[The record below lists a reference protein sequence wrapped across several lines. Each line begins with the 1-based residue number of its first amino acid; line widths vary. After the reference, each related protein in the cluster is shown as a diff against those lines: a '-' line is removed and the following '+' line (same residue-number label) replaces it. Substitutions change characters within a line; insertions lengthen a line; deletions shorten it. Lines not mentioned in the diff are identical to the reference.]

1 MYKIHHNNFVTFILH
16 FSLSPLGNLKFALS
30 SNANIVQAVKTCYK
44 KNSENRV

>member
-16 FSLSPLGNLKFALS
+16 FSLSPIGTLKFALS